1 MATAPPLE
9 NEIGIV
15 PPVGFLEWQ
24 RLQYMAAYIAQQQQ
38 HIAMPPGHENYA
50 VGSAF
55 PIYGFIPS
63 HLAGHVD
70 AHSCHTL
77 RSSAHSSSTG
87 ATGLPHSLQLSSISP
102 QIMPNANAVL

>member
-9 NEIGIV
+9 NEMGIV
-15 PPVGFLEWQ
+15 PPDGFLEWQ

-70 AHSCHTL
+70 AHSAQF
-77 RSSAHSSSTG
+77 SALFKHGGNG
-87 ATGLPHSLQLSSISP
+87 APAQPSVVIDIPSDHAQC
-102 QIMPNANAVL
+102 